1 LSSSEG
7 KALYYQRKF
16 DVEPV
21 FGTLKASLRFTRFTV
36 RGLPKVNRQMA
47 LVIMAWN
54 MRKLTNKIVQFC
66 EYQFN
71 PKEKNSEIQFFKL
84 HFAIF
89 ITEAVY

>member
-1 LSSSEG
+1 M
-7 KALYYQRKF
+7 KF

-54 MRKLTNKIVQFC
+54 MKKLTNKIGQFY

-71 PKEKNSEIQFFKL
+71 SKEKNSEIQFFKL